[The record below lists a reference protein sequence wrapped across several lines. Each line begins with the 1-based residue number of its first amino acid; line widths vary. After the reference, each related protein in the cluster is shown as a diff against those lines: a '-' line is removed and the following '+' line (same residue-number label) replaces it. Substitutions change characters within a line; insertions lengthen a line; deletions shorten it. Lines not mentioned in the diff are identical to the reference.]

1 MPRDAYR
8 PCIYYKT
15 NHDFQPCK
23 KRKEQRKQEKR
34 NPCRKYSPQR
44 LEIVRNFGF
53 LLKKAESADNPKKS
67 AKKLY

>member
-1 MPRDAYR
+1 MHIGRVF
-8 PCIYYKT
+8 ITKQLMIF
-15 NHDFQPCK
+15 NHVK
-23 KRKEQRKQEKR
+23 KEKNKENRKKR